1 MKAKNTVGGEGGLK
15 GKRPPGGRGG
25 RGAPA
30 GAETGSQQQKH
41 CLWRSYETKRKAV
54 RLLLE
59 EGIPAKLVA
68 QELGVSH
75 STVWDWVHQYQNGGE
90 ADLRPKPRGAS
101 GKESGT
107 PGVRAAIREQIL
119 EIKRR
124 NQKFGVKR
132 IAQVL
137 RRIFHLPASP
147 ETVRQTLHQAELIE
161 PVRRK
166 PQRNPSKPRFFE
178 RTTPNQLWQSD
189 IFPFRLGGEYAYLIG
204 FIDDHSRYITA
215 LEVYRGQTSDNVL
228 EVYRRGRGEY
238 GAPKEMLTDNGRQ
251 YVSWRGHTK
260 FQLEM
265 KRDRIHHIRSQP
277 HHPMTLGKIERFWK
291 TIWEEYLERARFD
304 TFEEARERIRWWVQY
319 YNHQRP
325 HQGIEGLCPADRF
338 YAIRKEMRETIERG
352 IEQNVKELALRGR
365 VQTPFYMVGR
375 MGEQSVMI
383 KSEKGQVKLVVEK
396 AGGPDDSD
404 NQREQSTTETP
415 TDLSGEG
422 KGAGGVEPV
431 ERAAGGQPNLPGS
444 TDLVGDVEQLGA
456 ESDPGDDE
464 GVGERERAGS
474 SDGGVGIA
482 NRGAVVGTS
491 DAGADGGRAGREGIE
506 GDGRDGSDG
515 LIVIHEREGNGY
527 GIKRSETKIQQPG
540 TVPGGAAG
548 VDGTETCERGLPGD
562 GNLQRG
568 SHSVAGTGDGR
579 ASVGLGAEG
588 RPGTGGQGAGDGGA
602 GQEAVGSE
610 DGGTGRQGA
619 AVTAAIATSGS
630 GSFQGGVIRA
640 DEHRGQVQS
649 DPSSIEQSKDR
660 LRSSPADGGVP
671 EDLLQMGKPGID
683 GHPNLAGGTPRRPPA
698 PECGSGEGGLAERAG
713 AAPSPG
719 PRIGTDPA
727 DTRPSSG
734 GQVIA

>member
-15 GKRPPGGRGG
+15 GKRPPGGKGG

-30 GAETGSQQQKH
+30 EAPTGSPHQKQG
-41 CLWRSYETKRKAV
+41 LWRTYETKRKAV

-68 QELGVSH
+68 QELGVNQ
-75 STVWDWVHQYQNGGE
+75 STVWDWAHQYQTGGE
-90 ADLRPKPRGAS
+90 AELRPKPRGVS
-101 GKESGT
+101 GKEAG
-107 PGVRAAIREQIL
+107 PVGVRAAIRGQIV

-137 RRIFHLPASP
+137 RRMFHLPASP
-147 ETVRQTLHQAELIE
+147 ETVRKTLHQAELIE

-166 PQRNPSKPRFFE
+166 PHRNPSKPRFFE

-215 LEVYRGQTSDNVL
+215 LEVFRGQTSENVL

-338 YAIRKEMRETIERG
+338 YAIRQEMREAIERG

-404 NQREQSTTETP
+404 NQREQGTTESP
-415 TDLSGEG
+415 ADLSGEG

-431 ERAAGGQPNLPGS
+431 ERAAGGESNLPGS
-444 TDLVGDVEQLGA
+444 PDLVGDVEQLGA
-456 ESDPGDDE
+456 EGDLGDDE

-474 SDGGVGIA
+474 ADGGVGVA
-482 NRGAVVGTS
+482 DRGVVGGPS
-491 DAGADGGRAGREGIE
+491 DAGGDEGRTGRPGIE
-506 GDGRDGSDG
+506 SGGRDGSDG
-515 LIVIHEREGNGY
+515 LKGIHEREEKSY
-527 GIKRSETKIQQPG
+527 GIERNAEKIQQPG
-540 TVPGGAAG
+540 TMPGGVAG
-548 VDGTETCERGLPGD
+548 VDGTEERDGGQPGD
-562 GNLQRG
+562 GHPQRG
-568 SHSVAGTGDGR
+568 SHPVAGTGDGR
-579 ASVGLGAEG
+579 VAVGLGAE
-588 RPGTGGQGAGDGGA
+588 RRAGTGGQGTGDGGA

-610 DGGTGRQGA
+610 NGGTGGQSA
-619 AVTAAIATSGS
+619 AVTAAVATSGG
-630 GSFQGGVIRA
+630 GSLQGGVIRTH
-640 DEHRGQVQS
+640 DDRGQDALDHSGV
-649 DPSSIEQSKDR
+649 E
-660 LRSSPADGGVP
+660 RSTERQRCGPADGGVP
-671 EDLLQMGKPGID
+671 EDLLQMGEPGVD
-683 GHPNLAGGTPRRPPA
+683 GFAHLAGSAGGRTAAPA
-698 PECGSGEGGLAERAG
+698 DGSGETGLAEREG
-713 AAPSPG
+713 PTPG
-719 PRIGTDPA
+719 
-727 DTRPSSG
+727 PSSG
-734 GQVIA
+734 VGADPASSRRASGG

>member
-15 GKRPPGGRGG
+15 GKRPPGGKGG
-25 RGAPA
+25 RGAPT
-30 GAETGSQQQKH
+30 GAETGSQHQKH

-54 RLLLE
+54 RLFLE
-59 EGIPAKLVA
+59 EGIPANLVA
-68 QELGVSH
+68 KEIGVS
-75 STVWDWVHQYQNGGE
+75 SSAIWDWAHQYKNGGE
-90 ADLRPKPRGAS
+90 AGLRPKQPVAS
-101 GKESGT
+101 RNETG
-107 PGVRAAIREQIL
+107 PQAVRAAIRGQVV

-147 ETVRQTLHQAELIE
+147 ETVRKTLHEAKMIE

-166 PQRNPSKPRFFE
+166 PHRNPSKPRFFE

-215 LEVYRGQTSDNVL
+215 MEVYRGQTSDNVL

-265 KRDRIHHIRSQP
+265 KRDRIHHIRSHP

-338 YAIRKEMRETIERG
+338 YAIRKEMREAIERG
-352 IEQNVKELALRGR
+352 IEKNVKELALRGR
-365 VQTPFYMVGR
+365 VQAPFYMVGR

-404 NQREQSTTETP
+404 NQREQRTTESP
-415 TDLSGEG
+415 PDLSGEG
-422 KGAGGVEPV
+422 KSAGGVEPV
-431 ERAAGGQPNLPGS
+431 ERAAGGESDLPGS
-444 TDLVGDVEQLGA
+444 PDLVGDVEQLGA
-456 ESDPGDDE
+456 EGNPGNDE

-474 SDGGVGIA
+474 ANGGVGRA
-482 NRGAVVGTS
+482 NRGAVGGPS
-491 DAGADGGRAGREGIE
+491 DTGSDGGGAGRERIE
-506 GDGRDGSDG
+506 GGGRDGSDG
-515 LIVIHEREGNGY
+515 LKVIHEGEGNGY
-527 GIKRSETKIQQPG
+527 GIERTETKIQQPG
-540 TVPGGAAG
+540 TVPGGVTG
-548 VDGTETCERGLPGD
+548 VDGTEVREGGLPGD

-579 ASVGLGAEG
+579 TSVGLGAAG
-588 RPGTGGQGAGDGGA
+588 RAGTGGERTGDGGA

-619 AVTAAIATSGS
+619 AVTAAPATSGS

-640 DEHRGQVQS
+640 DEHRGQVEP
-649 DPSSIEQSKDR
+649 DPSSVEQSKDR
-660 LRSSPADGGVP
+660 LRSRPADGGVP
-671 EDLLQMGKPGID
+671 EDLLQMGKPGFD
-683 GHPNLAGGTPRRPPA
+683 SHPDLVGGTPRRPPS
-698 PECGSGEGGLAERAG
+698 PECGSGESGLAEREG
-713 AAPSPG
+713 AAPSSGPG
-719 PRIGTDPA
+719 VGANPA
-727 DTRPSSG
+727 DTRCSSG
-734 GQVIA
+734 GPGIA